1 MIINYLTTQFSE
13 NNGAY
18 YSPAFRQDS
27 KDNIITVAIELAVT
41 GNVSMQTSL
50 DEINWFNVDG
60 TTFVCSPSGLQTF
73 VDCQWELIY
82 RIKTDQVVVNA
93 KIVI

>member
-50 DEINWFNVDG
+50 DEIN
-60 TTFVCSPSGLQTF
+60 
-73 VDCQWELIY
+73 
-82 RIKTDQVVVNA
+82 
-93 KIVI
+93 